1 MNESSKSKRHFS
13 RWELSV
19 LGGKVIDIG
28 AGADTVMPNAVQFD
42 VAQGNANH
50 ITAFEP
56 GSFDCV
62 YSSHCLEH
70 MDNPAA
76 TIHNWWSLVK
86 PGGYLFVIVPD
97 EDLYEQGVWPSR
109 FSNEHTHTFTISKKN
124 SWSPKSINLFDLC
137 RTLVNGSIRTMVLN
151 DIGYDRSIGFH
162 GMPSKS
168 PLHIHL
174 RKLYRS
180 LKKRHIVKRSVSF
193 ERWIARKVGWD
204 QLDGLALA
212 QIEVIVQ
219 KDA

>member
-1 MNESSKSKRHFS
+1 MHESSKSKRHFS
-13 RWELSV
+13 PWELSV
-19 LGGKVIDIG
+19 LSGKVIDIG
-28 AGADTVMPNAVQFD
+28 AGADTVMPHAIPFD
-42 VAQGNANH
+42 VAHGNANH
-50 ITAFEP
+50 ITEFAP

-70 MDNPAA
+70 MDDPTQ

-86 PGGYLFVIVPD
+86 PGGYLFLIVPD

-109 FSNEHTHTFTISKKN
+109 FSNEHTHTFTISKKQ
-124 SWSPKSINLFDLC
+124 SWSPKSLNLFDLC
-137 RTLVNGSIRTMVLN
+137 RTLESGTIRTLVLN

-162 GMPSKS
+162 GGSSTNPFY
-168 PLHIHL
+168 IHL

-180 LKKRHIVKRSVSF
+180 LKKRHIIGRSVRF

-204 QLDGLALA
+204 QLDGPALA

-219 KDA
+219 KSG

>member
-13 RWELSV
+13 PWELSV
-19 LGGKVIDIG
+19 LDGKVIDIG
-28 AGADTVMPNAVQFD
+28 AGTDTVMPNAIPFD
-42 VAQGNANH
+42 VPHGNAND
-50 ITAFEP
+50 ITDFAP

-70 MDNPAA
+70 MVDPAK

-109 FSNEHTHTFTISKKN
+109 FSNEHTHTFTISKKQ

-137 RTLVNGSIRTMVLN
+137 RTLDNGSIRTLVLN

-162 GMPSKS
+162 GTPSKN
-168 PLHIHL
+168 PFYIRL

-180 LKKRHIVKRSVSF
+180 LKKRQLIGRAVGF

-204 QLDGLALA
+204 QLNGSALA
-212 QIEVIVQ
+212 QIEVIIQ
-219 KDA
+219 KTA

>member
-1 MNESSKSKRHFS
+1 MNESSKSKRYFTP
-13 RWELSV
+13 WELSV
-19 LGGKVIDIG
+19 LDGKVIDIG
-28 AGADTVMPNAVQFD
+28 AGTDTVMPNAVPFD

-56 GSFDCV
+56 ESFDCV

-70 MDNPAA
+70 MDDPTA

-109 FSNEHTHTFTISKKN
+109 FSNEHTHTFTISKKQ
-124 SWSPKSINLFDLC
+124 SWSRQSINLFELC
-137 RTLVNGSIRTMVLN
+137 RTLANGNICTMALN
-151 DIGYDRSIGFH
+151 DIGYDRSIGYH
-162 GMPSKS
+162 GTASTNPF
-168 PLHIHL
+168 HIHL

-180 LKKRHIVKRSVSF
+180 LKKRHIIERSVRF

-204 QLDGLALA
+204 QLDGPALA

-219 KDA
+219 KNA